1 MEIANVPLNRKPAG
15 KMENSFYNYSYM
27 DDPIYEPNDTA
38 MLIFSAIVTV
48 LGLLGNGSL
57 IFIIIRNR
65 HMRNVPNL
73 QILSLAA
80 GDFLYLLL
88 RIPVDVAYYAKIP
101 WPFSEVYCKLTCS
114 MVFVSQA
121 VSVFTLTAL
130 SAERYYAI
138 VKPMERRKVNVVRAT
153 VMMVVSIWTVSC
165 IFSIPAFFMGT
176 VDTYWNVCTMPILTR
191 QYRIFIITMFVALY
205 VVPLGM
211 ISVFYILTARKLLQG
226 VGGRKMH
233 LENKVGGNGA
243 KNKSNAR
250 TRLAIII
257 LIAVVLFALSWL
269 PYYIYE
275 LWTEL
280 DPYLEYTN
288 AILNFM
294 YAHYLMPMFGSC
306 INPVLLYIMSSNY
319 RRHFA
324 KHFCCCCSG
333 PLDRDRTS
341 ASNRS
346 WTLLSAFKSAT
357 VVSGNNHSVNG
368 DIQMKRTSATFVSSQ
383 VC

>member
-1 MEIANVPLNRKPAG
+1 MET
-15 KMENSFYNYSYM
+15 SFPNYTYM
-27 DDPIYEPNDTA
+27 DEPMYEPNNTA
-38 MLIFSAIVTV
+38 MLIFSALVTV

-88 RIPVDVAYYAKIP
+88 RIPVDVAYYAEIP
-101 WPFSEVYCKLTCS
+101 WPFSEVYCKLTNS
-114 MVFVSQA
+114 MVFISQA

-176 VDTYWNVCTMPILTR
+176 VNPHWNVCTMPILTR

-205 VVPLGM
+205 VVPLGL

-233 LENKVGGNGA
+233 LENKVAGDGA

-257 LIAVVLFALSWL
+257 LIAVVLFALAWL
-269 PYYIYE
+269 PYYVYE

-280 DPYLEYTN
+280 DPYLEYTH
-288 AILNFM
+288 AIYNFM
-294 YAHYLMPMFGSC
+294 YAHYLMPMLGSC

-324 KHFCCCCSG
+324 KHFCCCCSY
-333 PLDRDRTS
+333 PLDRDRTP
-341 ASNRS
+341 ANRS
-346 WTLLSAFKSAT
+346 WTLLSAFKSGT
-357 VVSGNNHSVNG
+357 VVSANNHSVNG

>member
-1 MEIANVPLNRKPAG
+1 MFRLIENPQEKWR
-15 KMENSFYNYSYM
+15 NSFYNFSFV
-27 DDPIYEPNDTA
+27 DDPICEPNDTV
-38 MLIFSAIVTV
+38 MLIFSAIVIV
-48 LGLLGNGSL
+48 LGLIGNGSL

-65 HMRNVPNL
+65 DMRNVQNL

-101 WPFSEVYCKLTCS
+101 CPFSEVYCKLTCS
-114 MVFVSQA
+114 MVFDSQA
-121 VSVFTLTAL
+121 VSVFTFTAL

-138 VKPMERRKVNVVRAT
+138 VKSMERRKVKVGRAT

-176 VDTYWNVCTMPILTR
+176 VDTYWNVCAMPILTR
-191 QYRIFIITMFVALY
+191 QSRIFIITMFVALY

-250 TRLAIII
+250 ARLATII

-269 PYYIYE
+269 QCYIYE

-280 DPYLEYTN
+280 DPYLEFTN

-294 YAHYLMPMFGSC
+294 YAHNLIPMFGSC
-306 INPVLLYIMSSNY
+306 INPVLLYIVSSNY

-368 DIQMKRTSATFVSSQ
+368 DIQMKRTSASFVSSQ